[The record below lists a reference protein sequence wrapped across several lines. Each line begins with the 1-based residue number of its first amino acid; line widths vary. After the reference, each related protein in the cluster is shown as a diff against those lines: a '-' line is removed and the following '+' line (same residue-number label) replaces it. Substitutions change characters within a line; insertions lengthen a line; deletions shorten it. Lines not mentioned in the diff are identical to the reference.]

1 MRSLDCFIVKPL
13 GERYNND
20 VEVGEKKLITNANIE
35 SFRHINKKAVIV
47 ETPKNFKSPIKKGDV
62 VLIHHNIFRRYYG
75 MSGKE
80 KNGST
85 YFKDDMYFAYP
96 EQIYVYQKDN
106 KWYTNENYCFVAPI
120 KETDHLKPE
129 KEQKHIGILKYGNSE
144 LEALNISPGD
154 LVGFK
159 PLREFEFVFNK
170 QRLYCMKSND
180 IVIKYER
187 RGNEKEY
194 NPSWAESS

>member
-47 ETPKNFKSPIKKGDV
+47 EIPKNFKSPIKKGDV

-96 EQIYVYQKDN
+96 EQIYVYQRNN
-106 KWYTNENYCFVAPI
+106 KWYTNENYYPKELSRI
-120 KETDHLKPE
+120 KTIFDWKEYPEDFKEEWYDYIE
-129 KEQKHIGILKYGNSE
+129 KE
-144 LEALNISPGD
+144 
-154 LVGFK
+154 F
-159 PLREFEFVFNK
+159 
-170 QRLYCMKSND
+170 
-180 IVIKYER
+180 ER
-187 RGNEKEY
+187 RENGFWFNNKGKQK
-194 NPSWAESS
+194 